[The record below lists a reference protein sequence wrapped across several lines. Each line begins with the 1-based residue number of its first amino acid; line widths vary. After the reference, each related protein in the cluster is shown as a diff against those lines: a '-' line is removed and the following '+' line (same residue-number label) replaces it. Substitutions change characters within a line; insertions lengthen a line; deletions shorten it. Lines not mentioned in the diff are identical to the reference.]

1 MMDWFIP
8 YANGMQIGKIN
19 TGAFMIHL
27 ILSIFFLTSCSKDP
41 IIYNLTTS
49 AYPPDGG
56 TVSPIT
62 KQYEEGKIASINAT
76 PASEYFLESWTGAT
90 GYSSS
95 VNIVMD
101 SDKFVIAKFVKKKYD
116 LTTSIEGKGTIEEK
130 VIKTGAN
137 TDYNSGTILELTA
150 IPLSGWRFKEWSGDI
165 TGTENPV
172 QITINETKK
181 ITAVFVENYVGK
193 NTSKFLALGDSYT
206 IGASVAS
213 SERWPVQFLSELK
226 LYTKYIDTLQII
238 ARSGWRVD
246 QLKEEMNNSK
256 LEPPYGLVSL
266 LIGTNNQFQKQDA
279 NDFRPEFIEML
290 EKSLKLVKDR
300 KERLFVISLPDW
312 AASPYG
318 VGFDR
323 AKVSKEID
331 QFNSVIKEECDKRN
345 ILLFDITS
353 ISRRA
358 LTDITLIANDGLH
371 PSGKMYKLWVD
382 KMIPIISKINFK

>member
-1 MMDWFIP
+1 L
-8 YANGMQIGKIN
+8 KKL
-19 TGAFMIHL
+19 L
-27 ILSIFFLTSCSKDP
+27 ILLSIVFLTSCSKDP

-49 AYPPDGG
+49 ANPPDGG

-62 KQYEEGKIASINAT
+62 KQYEEGEIASINAT
-76 PASEYFLESWTGAT
+76 PASEYVLESWTGAT

-116 LTTSIEGKGTIEEK
+116 LTISIEGEGTIEEK
-130 VIKTGAN
+130 VIKTGTN
-137 TDYNSGTILELTA
+137 TDYNSGTILELNA
-150 IPLSGWRFKEWSGDI
+150 IPFSGWRFKEWSGDI
-165 TGTENPV
+165 SGTENPV

-181 ITAVFVENYVGK
+181 VTAVFIENYVGK

-213 SERWPVQFLSELK
+213 SESWPVQFLSELK
-226 LYTKYIDTLQII
+226 SYTKYIDTLQVI

-246 QLKEEMNNSK
+246 QLKEEMNNAK
-256 LEPPYGLVSL
+256 LESPYGLVSL
-266 LIGTNNQFQKQDA
+266 LIGVNNQFQKQDA

-290 EKSLKLVKDR
+290 EKSLKLVKNR

-312 AASPYG
+312 GASPYG

-323 AKVSKEID
+323 AKVSKQID

-345 ILLFDITS
+345 ILMFDITS

-358 LTDITLIANDGLH
+358 LTDRTLIANDGLH

-382 KMIPIISKINFK
+382 KMIAVISKIDFE